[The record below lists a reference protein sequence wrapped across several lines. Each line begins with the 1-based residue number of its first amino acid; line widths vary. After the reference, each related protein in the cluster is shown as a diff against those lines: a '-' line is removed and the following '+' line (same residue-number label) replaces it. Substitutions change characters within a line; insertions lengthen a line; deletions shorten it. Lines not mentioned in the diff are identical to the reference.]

1 MINKIIKDAP
11 INNFFMKY
19 GVYTTTDRGLPIS
32 DMCDRA
38 QMAIESIKHQFG
50 YCYAIYDDKF
60 RQKLMREHQ
69 LNDYKEQ
76 ALKESQ
82 FLVYL
87 QPKHDSKTREIVGAE
102 ALVRWK
108 HPELG
113 FILPNEFIPLFERN
127 GFITKLDEYVWNI
140 ACQILHRWQN
150 ENKKFIPI
158 SVNASRN
165 DFMQENLPEMLFN
178 LVKKY
183 DIPAE
188 MLHIEITESAYTDNP
203 QQIISVVSSLRYMGF
218 LIEMDDFGSGYS
230 SLNMLSELPIDILK
244 LDMRFMQQADSVI
257 TNRKRSILSFII
269 SLSKLLE
276 LSTVAEGVETE
287 EEVGLLSEMGCDYIQ
302 GYYFAKPMPIDEFEK
317 YLIDYEKSTISTK

>member
-1 MINKIIKDAP
+1 M
-11 INNFFMKY
+11 
-19 GVYTTTDRGLPIS
+19 L
-32 DMCDRA
+32 
-38 QMAIESIKHQFG
+38 
-50 YCYAIYDDKF
+50 F
-60 RQKLMREHQ
+60 R
-69 LNDYKEQ
+69 
-76 ALKESQ
+76 S
-82 FLVYL
+82 
-87 QPKHDSKTREIVGAE
+87 
-102 ALVRWK
+102 
-108 HPELG
+108 
-113 FILPNEFIPLFERN
+113 
-127 GFITKLDEYVWNI
+127 
-140 ACQILHRWQN
+140 
-150 ENKKFIPI
+150 
-158 SVNASRN
+158 